1 MENDGKLDLYYHAFC
16 LMKKA
21 FETNNM
27 KDDVYNALLES
38 AKFLCCDE
46 LILYHLED
54 HQYEP
59 LYGSEQSL
67 DNREIRSLLNI
78 LKEIKQN
85 NQNDYIKLIQ
95 FLNQKSYPKKTYRR
109 LQTKNE
115 YTFLPIVLHN
125 NSKYLLVAKNIDIIS
140 KEKVDQILSIY
151 LEILQIVLERLEVY
165 TELRKQGIKDSLTN
179 LGNRYSYE
187 KKMKEM
193 IRENN
198 HTFTYALIDLFRL
211 KYINDNYS
219 HATGDYYIRLCA
231 KLLEKYFPKYH
242 FIEDDNCNI
251 HRVETGNYIFRI
263 GGDEFVLITNL
274 SKEEVKTKL
283 EYAKEEMHEVLT
295 FKAENEQNQK
305 DTYREKLISELSEIK
320 NNIKTDA
327 FNNSKEKYQDLE
339 LDLNY
344 GIVNSEHINEIDE
357 FYRIADSNLSEDKKL
372 MYQVKHIERRN

>member
-295 FKAENEQNQK
+295 FKTENEQNQK

>member
-242 FIEDDNCNI
+242 FIEDENCNI

-274 SKEEVKTKL
+274 PKEEVKTKL

-320 NNIKTDA
+320 NNIKTDV

-357 FYRIADSNLSEDKKL
+357 LYRIADSNLSEDKKL

>member
-242 FIEDDNCNI
+242 FIEDENCNI

>member
-67 DNREIRSLLNI
+67 DNREIKSLLNI

-151 LEILQIVLERLEVY
+151 LEILI
-165 TELRKQGIKDSLTN
+165 I
-179 LGNRYSYE
+179 
-187 KKMKEM
+187 
-193 IRENN
+193 
-198 HTFTYALIDLFRL
+198 
-211 KYINDNYS
+211 
-219 HATGDYYIRLCA
+219 
-231 KLLEKYFPKYH
+231 
-242 FIEDDNCNI
+242 
-251 HRVETGNYIFRI
+251 
-263 GGDEFVLITNL
+263 
-274 SKEEVKTKL
+274 
-283 EYAKEEMHEVLT
+283 
-295 FKAENEQNQK
+295 
-305 DTYREKLISELSEIK
+305 
-320 NNIKTDA
+320 
-327 FNNSKEKYQDLE
+327 
-339 LDLNY
+339 
-344 GIVNSEHINEIDE
+344 
-357 FYRIADSNLSEDKKL
+357 SNLS
-372 MYQVKHIERRN
+372 